1 MGDGAIYE
9 ASRILN
15 EFRETLSKEKYL
27 TFNPGLILGGTTID
41 PKDTSGSA
49 SGKTNVV
56 AAKVVVNGDLRFIS
70 EVQKEA
76 ARAKMREIVA
86 KSLPGTK
93 AKITFF
99 DGIPAMTPVDGN
111 YELLKTLDQ
120 ASKDLGFG
128 PVEAL
133 DPGDR
138 GAGDI
143 AYVSDIIPGLDGI
156 GIGGGQNSH
165 AKGESASVET
175 LSTLTKRAAILI
187 YRLTR

>member
-1 MGDGAIYE
+1 
-9 ASRILN
+9 
-15 EFRETLSKEKYL
+15 
-27 TFNPGLILGGTTID
+27 
-41 PKDTSGSA
+41 
-49 SGKTNVV
+49 
-56 AAKVVVNGDLRFIS
+56 
-70 EVQKEA
+70 
-76 ARAKMREIVA
+76 MREIVA

-93 AKITFF
+93 LRSLF

-175 LSTLTKRAAILI
+175 LSMLTKRAAILI